1 MKRYLLPG
9 ALAICLIWA
18 TSSTWLYWDLY
29 TKSEQFLNQGA
40 VLSQESALL
49 LETQELTDFT
59 KNFLERNFTYTNKN
73 FTQVRHSQAKFLSS
87 DLRSSY
93 LEETERVAER
103 LKDRSLDYSAKLIE
117 LVFSTD
123 QSFTAITEVNLKNE
137 NRKVF
142 FQSTGNLIR
151 STRTLE
157 NTAGLLFG
165 KFTTSEFT
173 PQNTSPTSV
182 PLILY
187 RPLALH
193 FPCKVEDFE
202 SPLQSELHSQVKV
215 QPHSS
220 EMQIVLKGTLPE
232 DTPLKIRC
240 RDFFYDLVL
249 KSNEQEYLAYKDFH
263 LKDGVKIIRNKKDS
277 YDLLIDKVLGNS
289 RR

>member
-1 MKRYLLPG
+1 MKRFLLPG
-9 ALAICLIWA
+9 ALLICLIWA

-40 VLSQESALL
+40 ALSQESALL

-59 KNFLERNFTYTNKN
+59 KNFLERNFTYTNQN
-73 FTQVRHSQAKFLSS
+73 FTQVRNAQAKFLSS

-117 LVFSTD
+117 LIFSTD
-123 QSFTAITEVNLKNE
+123 QSFTAITEVTLRNE

-142 FQSTGNLIR
+142 FQSTGTLIR
-151 STRTLE
+151 STRSLE
-157 NTAGLLFG
+157 NTAGLLISQ
-165 KFTTSEFT
+165 FTTSET
-173 PQNTSPTSV
+173 SLQNTSPVSV
-182 PLILY
+182 ALSLH
-187 RPLALH
+187 RPLSLH

-202 SPLQSELHSQVKV
+202 SPLQSELHSQIKV
-215 QPHSS
+215 QSQSS

-232 DTPLKIRC
+232 DSPLKIRC
-240 RDFFYDLVL
+240 RDLLYDLVL
-249 KSNEQEYLAYKDFH
+249 KSNDQEYLAYKDFH
-263 LKDGVKIIRNKKDS
+263 LKEGRKINRNKKDS

-289 RR
+289 RL